1 MNEKRMLLISS
12 IRNDLTVIHDLFAT
26 VPDVQIVEQSA
37 LLEDEDALIVL
48 AYRLHNLYNAF
59 ENIFENIAAH
69 FENSI
74 DERGRWH
81 AQLLERM
88 RLNAMPLR
96 PAVIDDDAYEALDE
110 LRRFRHLFRHAYSI
124 QLDPY
129 RLDLVVRKAN
139 ILRAIYQRQ
148 LEQFIGFVQHV
159 GNE

>member
-1 MNEKRMLLISS
+1 MNDKRMLLISS
-12 IRNDLTVIHDLFAT
+12 IRNDLAVVDELFAR
-26 VPDVQIVEQSA
+26 VPDVQIVEQPS
-37 LLEDEDALIVL
+37 LLDDEDALNVL
-48 AYRLHNLYNAF
+48 AYHLHNLYNAF

-74 DERGRWH
+74 DDRGRWH

-88 RLNAMPLR
+88 HLNVMPLR

-139 ILRAIYQRQ
+139 ILRTLYRQ
-148 LEQFIGFVQHV
+148 QVEQFIEFVWSIDH
-159 GNE
+159 E

>member
-12 IRNDLTVIHDLFAT
+12 IRNDLAVIGELYDA
-26 VPDVQIVEQSA
+26 VPKTQLVEQSTF
-37 LLEDEDALIVL
+37 LDDDDRLIVL

-59 ENIFENIAAH
+59 ENIFENIAVQ

-74 DERGRWH
+74 DDQGRWH

-88 RLNAMPLR
+88 RLDALPLR
-96 PAVIDDDAYEALDE
+96 PAVIDNNAYEALDE

-124 QLDPY
+124 HLDPY

-139 ILRAIYQRQ
+139 ALRAIYQSQ
-148 LEQFIGFVQHV
+148 LEQFIEFVQ
-159 GNE
+159 NIDR